1 MHSPGDESVI
11 GRIEYV
17 ELFNVGQAFQI
28 GRYPIHYHMIGQVTK
43 SYVRGNAIH
52 QSFNRG
58 TTIHGVHYLTVEKN
72 VYYHCKGHNVF
83 IEDGVETRNYVAYNL
98 VI

>member
-1 MHSPGDESVI
+1 MMHSPGDESVI

-52 QSFNRG
+52 
-58 TTIHGVHYLTVEKN
+58 
-72 VYYHCKGHNVF
+72 
-83 IEDGVETRNYVAYNL
+83 
-98 VI
+98 